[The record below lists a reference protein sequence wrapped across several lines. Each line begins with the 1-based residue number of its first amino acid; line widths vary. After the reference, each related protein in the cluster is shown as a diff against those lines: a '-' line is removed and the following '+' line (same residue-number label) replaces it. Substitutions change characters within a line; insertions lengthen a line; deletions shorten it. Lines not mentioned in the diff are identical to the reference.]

1 MSFCFSYCLSVL
13 FLDVLLCH
21 DDELEGR
28 RVAFIL
34 YLVPPWQSSDG
45 GTLNLY
51 TTDSECPTV
60 FACVRAR
67 VCVFSYTTEVCIS
80 FLSSGYLQPQ
90 SIVKSLV
97 PSWNT
102 LVLFEVSPVSFH
114 QVRINILVFT
124 ISLKRLRLEITLFGV
139 SFFLQVSEV
148 LSQDK
153 CRLSLSGWFH
163 GPSLERPPRHTV
175 APVQRNPHLPRDVGA
190 IL

>member
-67 VCVFSYTTEVCIS
+67 VCILLHNRSVYFIFVVRLFAATE
-80 FLSSGYLQPQ
+80 
-90 SIVKSLV
+90 
-97 PSWNT
+97 
-102 LVLFEVSPVSFH
+102 H
-114 QVRINILVFT
+114 
-124 ISLKRLRLEITLFGV
+124 
-139 SFFLQVSEV
+139 SEV
-148 LSQDK
+148 TRTL
-153 CRLSLSGWFH
+153 
-163 GPSLERPPRHTV
+163 LEHTR
-175 APVQRNPHLPRDVGA
+175 AL
-190 IL
+190 